1 MDTGYRII
9 VGVDGSDGGR
19 QALRWA
25 VAEAQGRGRTV
36 RAITVWAPESAART
50 PVIANDLADP
60 RRYAERALADAIADA
75 RGDYPGATVSGEVVR
90 GDPAQT
96 LVGAAAGADLLVVG
110 DHGQGR
116 STHAVLGSVAQA
128 AIRAGVCPV
137 VVVPVPGRG
146 SAGGGRY

>member
-9 VGVDGSDGGR
+9 VGLDGSEGSR

-25 VAEAQGRGRTV
+25 VAEADGRGGTLRVIIAWQPDSLQRTL
-36 RAITVWAPESAART
+36 
-50 PVIANDLADP
+50 VIANDLADP
-60 RRYAERALADAIADA
+60 RGYAEQALAEALAGV
-75 RGDYPGATVSGEVVR
+75 RVDYPGVAVSGEAVR

-110 DHGQGR
+110 DHGRGR
-116 STHAVLGSVAQA
+116 AFHAVLGSVAQA

-137 VVVPVPGRG
+137 VVVPVPGR
-146 SAGGGRY
+146 Y